1 MTILQ
6 ALSGYYQ
13 RMADRGEAEPPGF
26 SREGVS
32 FAIVIDADGCPRSI
46 DDLRDQSGKRPV
58 PSKRDVPAAFKRP
71 GTGISPFFLWDTS
84 AYVLGVDSSGDKR
97 TPLKHAAFRDLHLKL
112 LADTDDAGLVALRR
126 FLERWTPDRF
136 ADAPFTPDMLDA
148 NIIFRLDTDE
158 AGIRAIHERVAALP
172 LIESRSGTGESG
184 PCLISGTTGPVARL
198 HPAIKGVDGAQTAG
212 AALVSFNAAAYES
225 WGHEQGANAP
235 TGQAAAARYGA
246 ALNRLL
252 DRSSRNRISLVNHAS
267 LDPGRRRPVEARHRQ
282 RFSIGDATVV
292 FWADASGLKEHILA
306 AAEAYVAA
314 GLFERI
320 ESDVD
325 PTLAEDAVS
334 ARILRDQLESLS
346 AGRPAVIG
354 TDAVPPEVRIHI
366 LGLAPNAA
374 RLSVRLWETVSLG
387 RLATNALLH
396 HDHCR
401 IEPPPRGWG
410 AGPSINRLLVNTVAA
425 QEKWDNIPPLLGG
438 EVARAVLAG
447 TPYPRTLLS
456 NAIMRLR
463 AGDDPANGW
472 HAVVMRAVLVREQR
486 QRVLDTGQSSSGET
500 PVGLKSDHSNIG
512 YQLGRLFAVYELAQ
526 RAALGTKLNRT
537 IRDSYFA
544 SAMSTPVTVFPS
556 IIANGQ
562 NHLGKVRRDKPGWVI
577 LIERELEQITSQ
589 LEPRLPS
596 TIPKTLKLED
606 QAEFAIGYYHQRRS
620 KLGKPDEEQLSFN
633 DEIATSNEDAQ

>member
-26 SREGVS
+26 SREKIG
-32 FAIVIDADGCPRSI
+32 FAVVIDMDGDPVGV
-46 DDLRDQSGKRPV
+46 DDLRDRDGKRAV
-58 PSKRDVPAAFKRP
+58 ASSRDVPAAQKRTVAVVP
-71 GTGISPFFLWDTS
+71 NFLWDKT
-84 AYVLGVDSSGDKR
+84 AYSLGVTAGEGKR
-97 TPLKHAAFRDLHLKL
+97 TVQEHAAFRDLHLKL

-158 AGIRAIHERVAALP
+158 AGIRAIHERPAALP

-198 HPAIKGVDGAQTAG
+198 HPAIKGVDGAQTTG

-252 DRSSRNRISLVNHAS
+252 DRSSRNRISLVDHAS

-354 TDAVPPEVRIHI
+354 TDAVPP
-366 LGLAPNAA
+366 
-374 RLSVRLWETVSLG
+374 
-387 RLATNALLH
+387 
-396 HDHCR
+396 
-401 IEPPPRGWG
+401 
-410 AGPSINRLLVNTVAA
+410 
-425 QEKWDNIPPLLGG
+425 
-438 EVARAVLAG
+438 
-447 TPYPRTLLS
+447 
-456 NAIMRLR
+456 
-463 AGDDPANGW
+463 
-472 HAVVMRAVLVREQR
+472 
-486 QRVLDTGQSSSGET
+486 
-500 PVGLKSDHSNIG
+500 
-512 YQLGRLFAVYELAQ
+512 
-526 RAALGTKLNRT
+526 
-537 IRDSYFA
+537 
-544 SAMSTPVTVFPS
+544 
-556 IIANGQ
+556 
-562 NHLGKVRRDKPGWVI
+562 
-577 LIERELEQITSQ
+577 
-589 LEPRLPS
+589 
-596 TIPKTLKLED
+596 
-606 QAEFAIGYYHQRRS
+606 
-620 KLGKPDEEQLSFN
+620 
-633 DEIATSNEDAQ
+633 